1 MRHTVEGAAC
11 TPTSATLSW
20 DPSTNGDAEARER
33 AATAVPD
40 VPHGCVV
47 DIQRYAVHDG
57 PGIRTVVFLKGCPLR
72 CAWCHNPDAIDPRPE
87 IAFVAARCIGCGA
100 CFDVCPCD
108 AIRLGDDRRI
118 DRDRCDGCLLCVDEC
133 MPGALSQVGET
144 YTVDR
149 LLAQVLRDLP
159 FYAESGGGV
168 TLSGGEPLLQH
179 RFAAAFLAAAK
190 RAGLHTV
197 IETCGHVRWAHMEA
211 VLHDV
216 DLVYFDLKLMNS
228 VQHRQWTG
236 VGNELILANARH
248 VVAVRPDVVFRCP
261 LVPGCSATEANVV
274 ALIDLLSEL
283 GQRSVHL
290 LPYHNLGEGKLARVD
305 SPLQPLGVAPLSRDS
320 AQRIAD
326 RFEAAGI
333 HTVIGGST

>member
-1 MRHTVEGAAC
+1 
-11 TPTSATLSW
+11 
-20 DPSTNGDAEARER
+20 
-33 AATAVPD
+33 
-40 VPHGCVV
+40 
-47 DIQRYAVHDG
+47 
-57 PGIRTVVFLKGCPLR
+57 
-72 CAWCHNPDAIDPRPE
+72 
-87 IAFVAARCIGCGA
+87 
-100 CFDVCPCD
+100 
-108 AIRLGDDRRI
+108 
-118 DRDRCDGCLLCVDEC
+118 

>member
-1 MRHTVEGAAC
+1 MPIGN
-11 TPTSATLSW
+11 SLSR
-20 DPSTNGDAEARER
+20 DPSPNGDAEARER
-33 AATAVPD
+33 AAAAVSD
-40 VPHGCVV
+40 VPNGCVV

-100 CFDVCPCD
+100 CLDVCPRD
-108 AIRLGDDRRI
+108 AILLGDDRRI
-118 DRDRCDGCLLCVDEC
+118 DRDRCDGCMLCVDEC

-159 FYAESGGGV
+159 FYEESGGGV

-190 RAGLHTV
+190 RAGLHAV

-211 VLHDV
+211 VLRDV
-216 DLVYFDLKLMNS
+216 DLVYFDLKLMNAA
-228 VQHRQWTG
+228 QHRQWTG
-236 VGNELILANARH
+236 VGNELILANARR
-248 VVAVRPDVVFRCP
+248 VVAVHPHVVFRCP
-261 LVPGCSATEANVV
+261 LVPGCSTSDDNVV

-283 GQRSVHL
+283 RQRSVHL
-290 LPYHNLGEGKLARVD
+290 LPYHNLGEGKLPRVD
-305 SPLQPLGVAPLSRDS
+305 SRLQPLGLAPLPRDS
-320 AQRIAD
+320 TQRIAD

-333 HTVIGGST
+333 QTVIGGSA